1 MPKMEKDGAIHDCPK
16 RNIHTWLKNGWKIVE
31 KPKSF
36 EKPKEEKIK
45 SFTKKVEKP
54 KVKEVKNAE

>member
-1 MPKMEKDGAIHDCPK
+1 MPKMIKNGQVLDCPDK
-16 RNIHTWLKNGWKIVE
+16 KVETWLRAGWEFMKE
-31 KPKSF
+31 KSF
-36 EKPKEEKIK
+36 EKPKDVKIK

>member
-36 EKPKEEKIK
+36 EKPKEVKINLSLK
-45 SFTKKVEKP
+45 RLRNLK
-54 KVKEVKNAE
+54 